1 MRDRQLEL
9 GFGNMRKCRS
19 GSSRHRRRSRGYEW
33 FARMRQ
39 VVESV
44 PDTEE
49 KREHD
54 AQRDEPGVPQR
65 QQH

>member
-9 GFGNMRKCRS
+9 GFGSARECRS
-19 GSSRHRRRSRGYEW
+19 GRSRHRRRSRGFEW
-33 FARMRQ
+33 FERMRQ

-44 PDTEE
+44 PDAEA

-54 AQRDEPGVPQR
+54 AHRDEPAVRQR
-65 QQH
+65 QER